1 MNTFHVRRNYEPP
14 VQILRWFPRWVN
26 SKVRVFSYISPLINV
41 PLKSQNVTAKPGT
54 KTKMHA
60 KQEDGDGF
68 SELDEGADMD
78 GGAGDGA
85 GGGGGG
91 LVGII
96 GSLSGVS

>member
-1 MNTFHVRRNYEPP
+1 M
-14 VQILRWFPRWVN
+14 
-26 SKVRVFSYISPLINV
+26 

-68 SELDEGADMD
+68 SELDEGDDMD
-78 GGAGDGA
+78 SGAGDGA

-96 GSLSGVS
+96 GSLSGVSGL